1 MSSSDPSKEELK
13 ARIAELERELEEFK
27 SAAASSAPPA
37 PAPTTTTTPNGSYE
51 DSNDFKLSLPEYLRY
66 GRQLLLPP
74 LGLSGQLRLK
84 QSSVLVIGA
93 GGLGSPALMY
103 LVGSGVGTVGVVD
116 GDVVDVSNLHR
127 QVMYGGC
134 EGKAKVEGAREYL
147 KRLNPNV
154 NLVIYEEHLT
164 PNNSLDTLAPY
175 DLILDCTDTPLT
187 RYLIS
192 DTCVLLNRKPLI
204 SASALK
210 LEGTLTHFLKGKEGP
225 CYRCIFPRAPVG
237 VETCG
242 DSGVLGPVVG
252 VMGVLQALEA
262 IKFLG
267 LGEKDRKEQEQEGT
281 KMLLFGAWPEM
292 TWRSIKMRP
301 RKKDCV
307 VCGENPTITL
317 EVFRKGEVDYG
328 AFCGGVGLHDGE
340 RLRREERVKVQE
352 LKEALDKGRALVVD
366 VRDETQYGITALPNS
381 FNVPLRTLQQDP
393 DDLPAVLQEAGQGQG
408 QGQEGKEIFVV
419 CRYGNDSQTATRIL
433 KEGWERE
440 GQGFVV
446 RDVIGGLDAW
456 SREVDGEF
464 PRY

>member
-1 MSSSDPSKEELK
+1 MSSPDPSKDELK
-13 ARIAELERELEEFK
+13 ARIAELERELAEFK
-27 SAAASSAPPA
+27 SAAASPTLPA
-37 PAPTTTTTPNGSYE
+37 SNTTTRPNGSNE
-51 DSNDFKLSLPEYLRY
+51 DNDHFELTLPEYLRY

-74 LGLSGQLRLK
+74 LGLPGQLRLK

-93 GGLGSPALMY
+93 GGLGSPALVY
-103 LVGSGVGTVGVVD
+103 LVGAGVGTVGVVD

-134 EGKAKVEGAREYL
+134 EGKSKVEGAREYL
-147 KRLNPNV
+147 KRLNPHV
-154 NLVIYEEHLT
+154 NLVLYEEHLT
-164 PNNSLDTLAPY
+164 PDNSLNILAPY

-210 LEGTLTHFLKGKEGP
+210 LEGTLTHFLKRKEGP

-252 VMGVLQALEA
+252 VMGILQALEA

-267 LGEKDRKEQEQEGT
+267 MGQEDRKEQEQEGT

-317 EVFRKGEVDYG
+317 EAFQKGEVDYE

-340 RLRREERVKVQE
+340 RLRGEERVKVQE
-352 LKEALDKGRALVVD
+352 LKEALEQGRAVVVD

-381 FNVPLRTLQQDP
+381 INVPLRTLQQDP
-393 DDLPAVLQEAGQGQG
+393 DNLPALLHHEEMGL
-408 QGQEGKEIFVV
+408 GQEGKDVFVV
-419 CRYGNDSQTATRIL
+419 CRYGNDSQTATRML
-433 KEGWERE
+433 KEGLERE

-446 RDVIGGLDAW
+446 KDVIGGLDAW
-456 SREVDGEF
+456 SREVDEEF